1 MVSISNNQD
10 EPTDQYPVFIEYLLD
25 KYENY
30 SIKYHYIDLF
40 EISDDEI
47 RGLDIESLKNLYS
60 YLSNSQ
66 LDNTIISQINM
77 YKDRYIDY
85 IIKNNPDV
93 KIDWTN
99 QLKKVH
105 HYDMNEDVIKS
116 AGLEFLCLTGVLPNM
131 EKPGQNAIIEQ
142 KLAFDAQFAKQPSQK
157 EE

>member
-1 MVSISNNQD
+1 MYNSISKDKLLMIGYDKLTVNNITSRNILLRLKD
-10 EPTDQYPVFIEYLLD
+10 EHKSRFDISERNPVILLQKFIEYLLD

-85 IIKNNPDV
+85 IIMMVRASEQQSRGGNK
-93 KIDWTN
+93 KQKLKRTRRI
-99 QLKKVH
+99 LKK
-105 HYDMNEDVIKS
+105 Y
-116 AGLEFLCLTGVLPNM
+116 
-131 EKPGQNAIIEQ
+131 
-142 KLAFDAQFAKQPSQK
+142 
-157 EE
+157 